1 MRRRP
6 KPTTTLSERL
16 LKFAEEA
23 YRAARLIPPGKER
36 EALLR
41 KARRIK
47 EAENIEKWL
56 SSPGLRP
63 PI

>member
-1 MRRRP
+1 MRRCP
-6 KPTTTLSERL
+6 KPTTTLRERL
-16 LKFAEEA
+16 LKFAEEIH
-23 YRAARLIPPGKER
+23 RAVRLLPPGKER

-47 EAENIEKWL
+47 EAKNIEKWL